1 MKNKKQEIKY
11 IDGRWCDTVNDYYLK
26 DGWQVVSIHPV
37 ASKDQIGA
45 YVLLEKINENE
56 LGETLKDLGISVY
69 EPDGTIKT
77 MNKVLN
83 EAAETWEGG
92 LYL

>member
-37 ASKDQIGA
+37 DSKDQIGA

-56 LGETLKDLGISVY
+56 LEETLKDLGISVY

-83 EAAETWEGG
+83 EVAETWEGG